1 VRCAENN
8 LRPPIGAHS
17 LISNPFRLDAH
28 VNSPDD
34 IEVKWEIRD
43 GAGQVLESSPTYDYM
58 DLAVRSSAPS
68 KVWHI
73 QDFILKP
80 AESEHATLILTPNRY
95 TVREGWVDLPGFEIP
110 VRLTTKKALVTT
122 LEPEDPKALH
132 AAVIEWV
139 EGEPHDDFDPK
150 LKLVPHQVEIMRID
164 PDAVIGATVEAA
176 LRSFGGQGPWH
187 VTHWNRDG
195 NTAHVTIEG
204 GGWAGVTYYLTE
216 VSYDIRKSALNLP
229 GIEKCV
235 FDKAK

>member
-110 VRLTTKKALVTT
+110 VRLTTKKALSDNT
-122 LEPEDPKALH
+122 
-132 AAVIEWV
+132 
-139 EGEPHDDFDPK
+139 
-150 LKLVPHQVEIMRID
+150 
-164 PDAVIGATVEAA
+164 GAG
-176 LRSFGGQGPWH
+176 RS
-187 VTHWNRDG
+187 
-195 NTAHVTIEG
+195 
-204 GGWAGVTYYLTE
+204 
-216 VSYDIRKSALNLP
+216 
-229 GIEKCV
+229 
-235 FDKAK
+235 